1 MHFEILV
8 EDVSGK
14 ELLEIIVPKIID
26 VESHTY
32 KIIAY
37 KGCGRI
43 PKNLKTTQDPSK
55 RILLEQLPRLLGGYG
70 KTYNKPGYNAV
81 VIVVVDC
88 DDRDCK
94 EFKQDLNQV
103 LESCNPR
110 PNAFFRIAVEEIE
123 AWLLGDK
130 QALCWAYPR
139 YNQQLY
145 AAYDQDS
152 IIGTWEKLADII
164 LPDSSTELKKA
175 AYFEIGW
182 QKSEWAK
189 TIGKHMNVKKNDS
202 PSFNCFRRKLEE
214 LSNAPA

>member
-14 ELLEIIVPKIID
+14 ELLEIIVPQIID

-32 KIIAY
+32 NIIAY

-43 PKNLKTTQDPSK
+43 PPNLKTVQDPSK

-70 KTYNKPGYNAV
+70 RTYNKPGYNAV
-81 VIVVVDC
+81 VIVVVDG
-88 DDRDCK
+88 DNRNCK
-94 EFKQDLNQV
+94 EFKQELNNV
-103 LESCNPR
+103 LDSCKQR

-123 AWLLGDK
+123 AWLLGDR
-130 QALCWAYPR
+130 QALCRAYPR
-139 YNQQLY
+139 YNEQLY
-145 AAYDQDS
+145 AAYKQDS

-164 LPDSSTELKKA
+164 LPGGSMGLKKA
-175 AYFEIGW
+175 AYFEIGR

-189 TIGKHMNVKKNDS
+189 NIGKNMNIRNNAS
-202 PSFNCFRRKLEE
+202 PRFNCFRRKLEE
-214 LSNAPA
+214 LSEAPA